1 MELHA
6 DLTGQTIDS
15 QLIVD
20 ATHTYADLDEL
31 IVGVQAMAHRVEE
44 LIV

>member
-6 DLTGQTIDS
+6 DPTGQTIDS